1 MPNVSTLLSGVRAFV
16 PVRILS
22 SFHGG
27 AGLRQP
33 FPTLFCVCIEKRI
46 LKKKQLNQTT
56 PKASNSAD

>member
-1 MPNVSTLLSGVRAFV
+1 MPNVSTLLSEVRAFV

-33 FPTLFCVCIEKRI
+33 FPALFCVCI
-46 LKKKQLNQTT
+46 
-56 PKASNSAD
+56 